1 MEAKLMAFS
10 NAWTALQNSLAAETS
25 IANWTADKGLLG
37 DHFTVVAMDSS
48 FIEVDTPN
56 AKNLQRVPRWD
67 SEFVYKNWV
76 GYTAG
81 KIPRHVLRD
90 GTRFSKYA
98 ISILHWLE
106 SQLGGSLP

>member
-1 MEAKLMAFS
+1 MAFS
-10 NAWTALQNSLAAETS
+10 NAWTALQNSLSVGTS

-56 AKNLQRVPRWD
+56 ANNLQRVPLCD
-67 SEFVYKNWV
+67 FELVYKNWV

-81 KIPRHVLRD
+81 KIPRYVLRD
-90 GTRFSKYA
+90 GTRFSKYV

-106 SQLGGSLP
+106 LQLGGALP